1 MSRNARSRENG
12 RFDEISS
19 NGVNVR
25 GFDDFGEFLVKIV
38 KAKSARR
45 NWRFRRIFTIF
56 VTACISG
63 RKWGGFNCN

>member
-25 GFDDFGEFLVKIV
+25 GFDDFGEFFSQDRQSEIS
-38 KAKSARR
+38 SAEL
-45 NWRFRRIFTIF
+45 T
-56 VTACISG
+56 V
-63 RKWGGFNCN
+63 

>member
-12 RFDEISS
+12 TFDEISS

-25 GFDDFGEFLVKIV
+25 GFDDFREFLVKIV

-45 NWRFRRIFTIF
+45 N
-56 VTACISG
+56 
-63 RKWGGFNCN
+63 